1 MSDHQQFESGDKVFR
16 RYNPGKRGYITGRT
30 LEKANEIY
38 YQVDFPDTKEY
49 VPHYE
54 LESVEENLDV
64 FEIIKQKSFG
74 NVSDLRRNFSHI
86 QISGNLSSLIYS
98 LDVTGTDFLPYQ
110 FKPVLTFLES
120 PSRGL
125 LIADEVGLGKTI
137 EAGLIWTELRA
148 RYDCRRLLVVCP
160 AMLRDKWRDELRDR
174 FGVDTTAMNAV
185 ELLDELKRPRTRVF
199 DGKGII
205 CSMQG
210 IRIPSDQKQ
219 EQDPLNPRSQLAQFL
234 DEQSDN
240 PDPVVDLV
248 VIDEAHHMR
257 NSSSQT
263 ARLGRMLQS
272 VSGNVLLLSATPI
285 NLKSEDLFNLLKI
298 VDQDLFPDQESFGHV
313 LRANEPLV
321 RARELIFD
329 NNASASR
336 VRKCLVQ
343 ARDGGH
349 GVLANNSKLRKLI
362 ETIESHQDVLTEA
375 DRVELANAID
385 RVNFLRHAVNR
396 TRKRDV
402 IELRVVRKPSHQ
414 TVELHPVERKFYD
427 DVTRA
432 VRDYAEQREINDGF
446 LLASP
451 QRQVSSCMYAAA
463 KSWKDRAHQADN
475 RSIEDGIYEDMGK
488 EVDSAKD
495 VSPLIAHLISTVL
508 PSVNLT
514 ELRKDD
520 SKFEHLYLVVQAYLK
535 ENPDKKIIVFSYFRG
550 TLYYLAERLS
560 EKCIANQ
567 ILVGGMKESKQDAI
581 YRFRDTH
588 ETKVLLSSE
597 VASEGVDLQFCQALV
612 NYDLPWNPM
621 KIEQRVGRLD
631 RIGQASDTI
640 NIYNF
645 FHANTIDE
653 RICRRLFDRLEIFTR
668 ALGGMEAILGEKIT
682 ALTNDLIRHHLT
694 PDEEEERI
702 DQTAQAVANNRKQ
715 EEHLEKEASNL
726 IAHGD
731 YILKKV
737 KTAHN
742 LKKRI
747 TEDDLIVYVKD
758 YLEKHAVG
766 HEFRRIDNRKIFNIK
781 LPAKTAAELHDYIE
795 AKSLREKTRL
805 AMGHQVRCEFVN
817 KTNAVSVHEQIN
829 QFHPLIRFISTKVD
843 DESFFPV
850 VAVKLSSKT
859 TDIDPELPAGQYAFV
874 ADKWTFAGFREEADM
889 RIRAIHMTTGVPLDA
904 EDSWKLLNA
913 VRLSGTDWPEYA
925 AETNR
930 EHLKESIFGCRMYL
944 DKHFHVERNDKQA
957 ENEDRINAQIDSAK
971 NRRDRQIGVLR
982 SVLDKYRSE
991 NNARMIP
998 ATQGRIKNLTESFEV
1013 QFERLK
1019 NRVHIQANKT
1029 QFCCGVLLLKSEA

>member
-1 MSDHQQFESGDKVFR
+1 MSNYQQFESGDKVFR
-16 RYNPGKRGYITGRT
+16 RYNPGRLGYITGRT
-30 LEKANEIY
+30 LKKADEIY
-38 YQVDFPDTKEY
+38 YQVDFPDNKEY

-54 LESVEENLDV
+54 LESAEDGLDA
-64 FEIIKQKSFG
+64 FEIIEQKSFG

-98 LDVTGTDFLPYQ
+98 LDVTGTEFLPYQ

-174 FGVDTTAMNAV
+174 FGVDTTTMNAA
-185 ELLDELKRPRTRVF
+185 ELLDELRRPRTRVL

-219 EQDPLNPRSQLAQFL
+219 EQDPLSPRSRLAQFL

-272 VSGNVLLLSATPI
+272 VSGNTLLLSATPI
-285 NLKSEDLFNLLKI
+285 NLRSEDLFNLLKI
-298 VDQDLFPDQESFGHV
+298 VDQDLFRDQEFFGHV
-313 LRANEPLV
+313 LQANEPLV
-321 RARELIFD
+321 RSREFIFD
-329 NNASASR
+329 NSASANR
-336 VRKCLVQ
+336 VRECLIN
-343 ARDGGH
+343 ARDSGH
-349 GVLANNSKLRKLI
+349 GVLANNSKLKKLM
-362 ETIESHQDVLTEA
+362 ETLESHRGILTA
-375 DRVELANAID
+375 TNRVEFANKID
-385 RVNFLRHAVNR
+385 RINFLRHAVNR
-396 TRKRDV
+396 TRKREV
-402 IELRVVRKPSHQ
+402 IELRIVRQPYDKE
-414 TVELHPVERKFYD
+414 VALNPVEKKLYA
-427 DVTRA
+427 DVTHA
-432 VRDYAEQREINDGF
+432 VRYYAEQREINDGF

-463 KSWKDRAHQADN
+463 KSWKDRAHQADA
-475 RSIEDGIYEDMGK
+475 RSIECGIYEDMGK

-495 VSPLIAHLISTVL
+495 VSPLITHLISTVL
-508 PSVNLT
+508 PSVDLPQ
-514 ELRKDD
+514 LRKDD
-520 SKFEHLYLVVQAYLK
+520 SKFEQLYCVVQEYLK
-535 ENPDKKIIVFSYFRG
+535 AYPERKIIVFSYFRA
-550 TLYYLAERLS
+550 TLHYLAERLI
-560 EKCIANQ
+560 EKGIASQ

-581 YRFRDTH
+581 HRFRDTP
-588 ETKVLLSSE
+588 ETKILLASE
-597 VASEGVDLQFCQALV
+597 VASEGVDLQFCQTLI

-621 KIEQRVGRLD
+621 KIEQRIGRLD

-640 NIYNF
+640 NIFNF

-653 RICRRLFDRLEIFTR
+653 RIYRRLFERLEIFTR
-668 ALGGMEAILGEKIT
+668 ALGGMEAILGEKI
-682 ALTNDLIRHHLT
+682 AELTDDLIRHQLT
-694 PDEEEERI
+694 PDEEKRRI
-702 DQTAQAVANNRKQ
+702 DQTAQAIVNNQKQ

-737 KTAHN
+737 KSAHN

-758 YLEKHAVG
+758 YLDKHAVG
-766 HEFRRIDNRKIFNIK
+766 HEFRQIGNRENIFNIK
-781 LPAKTAAELHDYIE
+781 LPAKAAAELQDFIE
-795 AKSLREKTRL
+795 AKNLREKTRL

-817 KTNAVSVHEQIN
+817 KTNTVSAYEQIN
-829 QFHPLIRFISTKVD
+829 QFHPLIRFISTKVG

-850 VAVKLSSKT
+850 VAVQLPYKAAGVDLHLS
-859 TDIDPELPAGQYAFV
+859 AGQYAFV
-874 ADKWTFAGFREEADM
+874 ADKWTFTGLREEADM
-889 RIRAIHMTTGVPLDA
+889 RICVVHATEGVELDA
-904 EDSWKLLNA
+904 ENSWKLLNA
-913 VRLSGTDWPEYA
+913 VRLSGADWPEYA
-925 AETNR
+925 AETDR
-930 EHLKESIFGCRMYL
+930 ARLKEKVFDCRIHL
-944 DKHFHVERNDKQA
+944 DKQFEAEKNDKQA
-957 ENEDRINAQIDSAK
+957 ENEDRINAQIDSAT
-971 NRRDRQIGVLR
+971 NRRDRQIGTLLD
-982 SVLDKYRSE
+982 VLDKYRSE
-991 NNARMIP
+991 NNTRMIP
-998 ATQGRIKNLTESFEV
+998 ATQGRIKNLTESFDV
-1013 QFERLK
+1013 QFEKLK
-1019 NRVHIQANKT
+1019 NRVDIQANKT
-1029 QFCCGVLLLKSEA
+1029 QFCCGVLLLK

>member
-1 MSDHQQFESGDKVFR
+1 MSDYRQFKRGDKVFR
-16 RYNPGKRGYITGRT
+16 RYNPGRLGYITGRT
-30 LEKANEIY
+30 LKKAEEIY
-38 YQVDFPDTKEY
+38 HQVDFPGNKEY
-49 VPHYE
+49 VPQYE
-54 LESVEENLDV
+54 LESAEDGWDM

-98 LDVTGTDFLPYQ
+98 LDITGTEFLPYQ

-174 FGVDTTAMNAV
+174 FGVDTTTMNAV
-185 ELLDELKRPRTRVF
+185 ELLDELKRSRTQVL

-219 EQDPLNPRSQLAQFL
+219 EQDPRNPRSQLARFL

-272 VSGNVLLLSATPI
+272 ISGNVLLLSATPI

-298 VDQDLFPDQESFGHV
+298 VDQDLFRDQEFFDQV
-313 LRANEPLV
+313 LRANQPLV

-329 NNASASR
+329 NNVSANR
-336 VRKCLVQ
+336 VRECLIQ
-343 ARDGGH
+343 ARDSGH
-349 GVLANNSKLRKLI
+349 GVLANNSKLKKLI
-362 ETIESHQDVLTEA
+362 EIIESQQSVFTA
-375 DRVELANAID
+375 TNRVELANKID
-385 RVNFLRHAVNR
+385 RVNFLCHVVNR

-402 IELRVVRKPSHQ
+402 IELRIKRKASRK
-414 TVELHPVERKFYD
+414 TVKLNPVEQKLYD

-432 VRDYAEQREINDGF
+432 VREYAQQREIHDGF

-451 QRQVSSCMYAAA
+451 QRQISSCMYAAA
-463 KSWKDRAHQADN
+463 KSWKGRANQADKN
-475 RSIEDGIYEDMGK
+475 LIEDGIYEDLGK
-488 EVDSAKD
+488 EIDSAKD
-495 VSPLIAHLISTVL
+495 VSPLISHLISTVL
-508 PSVNLT
+508 TSVNLSQ
-514 ELRKDD
+514 LRDDD
-520 SKFEHLYLVVQAYLK
+520 SKFEQLNHVVQKYLK
-535 ENPDKKIIVFSYFRG
+535 EYPEKKIIVFSYFRA

-560 EKCIANQ
+560 EKGIASQ
-567 ILVGGMKESKQDAI
+567 ILVGGMPESKQDAI

-588 ETKVLLSSE
+588 ETKILLSSE
-597 VASEGVDLQFCQALV
+597 VASEGVDLQFCQTLI

-621 KIEQRVGRLD
+621 KIEQRIGRLD
-631 RIGQASDTI
+631 RIGQKSDTI
-640 NIYNF
+640 NILNF
-645 FHANTIDE
+645 FHANTIDD
-653 RICRRLFDRLEIFTR
+653 RIYRRLFERLEIFNR

-682 ALTNDLIRHHLT
+682 ELTDDLIRHQLT
-694 PDEEEERI
+694 PEEEKERI
-702 DQTAQAVANNRKQ
+702 DQTAQAIANNRKQ
-715 EEHLEKEASNL
+715 EEQLEKEASNL

-758 YLEKHAVG
+758 YLDKHAVG
-766 HEFRRIDNRKIFNIK
+766 HEFRRTDHRKNVFNIK
-781 LPAKTAAELHDYIE
+781 LPAKVAADLQKFIE
-795 AKSLREKTRL
+795 DENLREKTRL
-805 AMGHQVRCEFVN
+805 AIGNQVRCEFVN
-817 KTNAVSVHEQIN
+817 KTNTVSDHEQIN
-829 QFHPLIRFISTKVD
+829 QFHPLIRFISTKIS
-843 DESFFPV
+843 DENFFPV
-850 VAVKLSSKT
+850 VAVKLPSKV
-859 TDIDPELPAGQYAFV
+859 TDVGLNLPVGQYAFV
-874 ADKWTFAGFREEADM
+874 ADKWTFSGLREEADM
-889 RIRAIHMTTGVPLDA
+889 RIRVIHTVKDIALDA
-904 EDSWKLLNA
+904 ENSWKLLNA
-913 VRLSGTDWPEYA
+913 VRLSGSDWPEYA
-925 AETNR
+925 TETDR
-930 EHLKESIFGCRMYL
+930 ECLKEKIFECLIYL
-944 DKHFHVERNDKQA
+944 DKQFAMEENDKQT
-957 ENEDRINAQIDSAK
+957 ENEDRINAQIDSTK
-971 NRRDRQIGVLR
+971 SRRDRQIGTLH
-982 SVLDKYRSE
+982 SVLDKYHIE
-991 NNARMIP
+991 NNTRMIP
-998 ATQGRIKNLTESFEV
+998 ATHGRIKMLGESFEV
-1013 QFERLK
+1013 QIEKLK
-1019 NRVHIQANKT
+1019 NKVQVQSNKT
-1029 QFCCGVLLLKSEA
+1029 HFCCGVLLLE

>member
-1 MSDHQQFESGDKVFR
+1 MPDHQQFESGDKVFR
-16 RYNPGKRGYITGRT
+16 RYAPGKRGYITGRK
-30 LEKANEIY
+30 LEKAEEIY
-38 YQVDFPDTKEY
+38 YQVDFPDAKEY

-54 LESVEENLDV
+54 LESVEDDLDV
-64 FEIIKQKSFG
+64 FEIIEQKSFG

-174 FGVDTTAMNAV
+174 FGVDTTTMNAV

-210 IRIPSDQKQ
+210 IRIPSDQKK
-219 EQDPLNPRSQLAQFL
+219 ERDPLNPRSRLAQFL

-298 VDQDLFPDQESFGHV
+298 VDQDLFRDQEFFGHV

-321 RARELIFD
+321 RARELVFD
-329 NNASASR
+329 SNASASR

-343 ARDGGH
+343 ARDSGR
-349 GVLANNSKLRKLI
+349 GVLANNSKLKKLI
-362 ETIESHQDVLTEA
+362 ETVDSHQGVLTVA
-375 DRVELANAID
+375 DRVELANTID

-402 IELRVVRKPSHQ
+402 VERRVVRKPTHQ
-414 TVELHPVERKFYD
+414 TVKLDPVERKLYD

-451 QRQVSSCMYAAA
+451 QRQVSSCMYAAV

-508 PSVNLT
+508 PSVNLSQ
-514 ELRKDD
+514 LRQVD
-520 SKFEHLYLVVQAYLK
+520 SKFEQLYLVVHAYLK
-535 ENPDKKIIVFSYFRG
+535 DYPDKKIVVFSYFRG
-550 TLYYLAERLS
+550 TLHYLAERLS
-560 EKCIANQ
+560 EKGVANQ
-567 ILVGGMKESKQDAI
+567 ILVGGLKEPKQDAI
-581 YRFRDTH
+581 HRFRDTP

-631 RIGQASDTI
+631 RIGQKSDTI

-645 FHANTIDE
+645 FHADTIDE
-653 RICRRLFDRLEIFTR
+653 RICRRLFERLEIFTR
-668 ALGGMEAILGEKIT
+668 ALGGMEAVLGEKIT

-694 PDEEEERI
+694 PDEEKERI

-758 YLEKHAVG
+758 YLDKHAAG
-766 HEFRRIDNRKIFNIK
+766 HEFRRIDHREGVFNIK
-781 LPAKTAAELHDYIE
+781 LPAKTAAELQNFIE
-795 AKSLREKTRL
+795 AKNLREKTGL

-817 KTNAVSVHEQIN
+817 KTNIVSAHEQIN
-829 QFHPLIRFISTKVD
+829 QFHPLIRFISTKVG
-843 DESFFPV
+843 DENFFPV
-850 VAVKLSSKT
+850 VAVKISSKT
-859 TDIDPELPAGQYAFV
+859 TDIDQGLPVGQYAFV
-874 ADKWTFAGFREEADM
+874 ADKWTFTGLREEADM
-889 RIRAIHMTTGVPLDA
+889 RIRVVHMTEGVALDA
-904 EDSWKLLNA
+904 ENSWQLLNVA
-913 VRLSGTDWPEYA
+913 RLSGADWPEYA
-925 AETNR
+925 AEVDR
-930 EHLKESIFGCRMYL
+930 AKLKDNIFDCRIHL
-944 DKHFHVERNDKQA
+944 DKQFDAEKNDKQA
-957 ENEDRINAQIDSAK
+957 ENEDRINVQIDSAK
-971 NRRDRQIGVLR
+971 NRRDRQIGALH
-982 SVLDKYRSE
+982 SVLDKYLSE

-998 ATQGRIKNLTESFEV
+998 ATRGRIKNLTESFEV
-1013 QFERLK
+1013 QFEKLK
-1019 NRVHIQANKT
+1019 NRVDIQASKA
-1029 QFCCGVLLLKSEA
+1029 QFCCGVLLLK

>member
-1 MSDHQQFESGDKVFR
+1 MSGHQPFESGDKVFR

-30 LEKANEIY
+30 LKRADEIY
-38 YQVDFPDTKEY
+38 YQVDFPDNKEY

-54 LESVEENLDV
+54 LESVEDGLDV
-64 FEIIKQKSFG
+64 FDIIEQKSFG

-174 FGVDTTAMNAV
+174 FGVDTTTMNAA
-185 ELLDELKRPRTRVF
+185 ELLDELRRPRTRVL

-219 EQDPLNPRSQLAQFL
+219 EQDPLNPRSRLARFL

-240 PDPVVDLV
+240 PDPVVDMV

-263 ARLGRMLQS
+263 SRLGRMLQS
-272 VSGNVLLLSATPI
+272 VSGNILLLSATPI
-285 NLKSEDLFNLLKI
+285 NLRSEDLFNLLKI
-298 VDQDLFPDQESFGHV
+298 VDQDLFRDQEFFGHV

-321 RARELIFD
+321 RAREFIFD
-329 NNASASR
+329 NNATVNH
-336 VRKCLVQ
+336 VRECLIQ
-343 ARDGGH
+343 ARDSGH
-349 GVLANNSKLRKLI
+349 GILANNSKLKKLI
-362 ETIESHQDVLTEA
+362 EAVESQEDTLTPTN
-375 DRVELANAID
+375 RVELANKID
-385 RVNFLRHAVNR
+385 RVNFLCDAVNR

-402 IELRVVRKPSHQ
+402 IELRIVRQPFHH
-414 TVELHPVERKFYD
+414 TVELNSVEQAFYD

-463 KSWKDRAHQADN
+463 KSWKDRAYQADK
-475 RSIEDGIYEDMGK
+475 RSIEDEIYEDMGK
-488 EVDSAKD
+488 DVDSAEV
-495 VSPLIAHLISTVL
+495 VSPLISHLISTVL
-508 PSVNLT
+508 PSVNLSQ
-514 ELRKDD
+514 LRNND
-520 SKFEHLYLVVQAYLK
+520 SKFDLFYRVVQAYLK
-535 ENPDKKIIVFSYFRG
+535 KYSDRKVIVFSYFRA
-550 TLYYLAERLS
+550 TLHYLAECLS
-560 EKCIANQ
+560 KKGIASQ
-567 ILVGGMKESKQDAI
+567 ILVGGMKESKQDVI
-581 YRFRDTH
+581 YRFRDTP
-588 ETKVLLSSE
+588 ETKILLASE
-597 VASEGVDLQFCQALV
+597 VASEGVDLQFCQTLI

-621 KIEQRVGRLD
+621 KIEQRIGRLD
-631 RIGQASDTI
+631 RIGQKPETTI
-640 NIYNF
+640 NIFNF
-645 FHANTIDE
+645 FHAKTIDE
-653 RICRRLFDRLEIFTR
+653 QICRRLFERLEIFTR

-682 ALTNDLIRHHLT
+682 ALTDDLIRHQLT
-694 PDEEEERI
+694 PDEEKRRI
-702 DQTAQAVANNRKQ
+702 DQTAQAIENNRKQ

-758 YLEKHAVG
+758 YLNKHAVG
-766 HEFRRIDNRKIFNIK
+766 HEFRLIDNQKNIFSIK
-781 LPAKTAAELHDYIE
+781 LPAKTAAELQDYIE
-795 AKSLREKTRL
+795 AKNLREKTRL

-817 KTNAVSVHEQIN
+817 KTNTVSTHEQIN
-829 QFHPLIRFISTKVD
+829 QFHPLIRFISTKVNN
-843 DESFFPV
+843 ESFFPV
-850 VAVKLSSKT
+850 VAVKLSSKAA
-859 TDIDPELPAGQYAFV
+859 DIDPDLPAGQYAFV
-874 ADKWTFAGFREEADM
+874 ADKWTFTGIREEADM
-889 RIRAIHMTTGVPLDA
+889 RIRVVHITKGMALDA
-904 EDSWKLLNA
+904 ENSWKLLNA
-913 VRLSGTDWPEYA
+913 VRLSGSDWPEYA
-925 AETNR
+925 AETDR
-930 EHLKESIFGCRMYL
+930 VRLKEGIFDCRIYL
-944 DKHFHVERNDKQA
+944 DKHFDTEKNDKQA

-971 NRRDRQIGVLR
+971 NRRDRQIGTLR

-991 NNARMIP
+991 NNTRMIP

-1013 QFERLK
+1013 QFEKLK
-1019 NRVHIQANKT
+1019 NKVDIQANKE
-1029 QFCCGVLLLKSEA
+1029 QFCCGVLLLK